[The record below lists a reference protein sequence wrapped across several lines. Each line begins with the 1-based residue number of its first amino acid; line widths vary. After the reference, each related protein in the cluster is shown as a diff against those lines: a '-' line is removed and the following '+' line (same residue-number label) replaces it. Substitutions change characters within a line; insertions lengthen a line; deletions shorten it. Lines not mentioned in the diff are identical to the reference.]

1 MVAKM
6 SSVTEYS
13 KLMRLKAMGVS
24 NVAIFGALSVTGLL
38 ELHHFLL
45 LFFIGV
51 AFNILGFV
59 LNDFFDM
66 EIDRKS
72 EDLSE
77 RPLVKGTISK
87 ESAFRL
93 VLFLYIVILLLAFI
107 FFRDFLPLSMLFI
120 ALILGTIYD
129 CYGKKFLGSDI
140 VLAASIA
147 FFCLFGAFTI
157 SLNIG
162 LPTIIIVMLIF
173 SHVLFFNIIEG
184 GLKDVYTDQKTRA
197 RTVAVCLGVKTKPD
211 VYIPTSFKVLTI
223 SLESMSAILVFL
235 PFIIVPQMYRSDFFY
250 IQIILLILLTGSLFV
265 TIIKM
270 LNIKFFDRERIRT
283 EIVKQEAK
291 RYIIT
296 AIILIGVSGLLW
308 PIILIL
314 MPFIWAFIWY
324 LVFKF
329 IFHEKLARASRLL

>member
-1 MVAKM
+1 M
-6 SSVTEYS
+6 SRVTEYS

-59 LNDFFDM
+59 LNDYFDM

-77 RPLVKGTISK
+77 RPLVKGTITK
-87 ESAFRL
+87 ESALRL
-93 VLFLYIVILLLAFI
+93 ALFFYIMIFLLAII
-107 FFRDFLPLSMLFI
+107 FFRDLLPLFTLLI
-120 ALILGTIYD
+120 AVILGTIYD
-129 CYGKKFLGSDI
+129 SYGKKFLSSDI
-140 VLAASIA
+140 ILAASIA

-157 SLNIG
+157 SNNIR
-162 LPTIIIVMLIF
+162 LLTVIIVSLVF
-173 SHVLFFNIIEG
+173 THVLFFNIIEG
-184 GLKDVYTDQKTRA
+184 GLKDADTDQKTGA
-197 RTVAVCLGVKTKPD
+197 RTAAVCLGVKTKPD
-211 VYIPTSFKVLTI
+211 AYIPKSFKTLAIT
-223 SLESMSAILVFL
+223 LESTSAILVFL
-235 PFIIVPQMYRSDFFY
+235 PFIIIPKMYRFEFWY
-250 IQIILLILLTGSLFV
+250 TQVILLILLTGSLFV
-265 TIIKM
+265 TIFKM
-270 LNIKFFDRERIRT
+270 LNMKFFDREKIRT
-283 EIVKQEAK
+283 EIVKQETK

-296 AIILIGVSGLLW
+296 AVILIGITGFLW
-308 PIILIL
+308 PMILIL
-314 MPFIWAFIWY
+314 MPFIWAFIWF